1 MYPLP
6 PVNPLNSTIVTVTT
20 SPLAIVQVAAA
31 ETAPPPGLPP
41 ENVTAGATVYPE
53 PEFVTLI

>member
-1 MYPLP
+1 M
-6 PVNPLNSTIVTVTT
+6 IVTVTT

-53 PEFVTLI
+53 PELVTFI